1 MAGETSVR
9 EIEEEEEEGEE
20 VSWWYWVV
28 TKEERGGG
36 RHRSCDVALGFK
48 IFVNEKDKH
57 FIVCLEWENISR
69 KHLSYCVG

>member
-9 EIEEEEEEGEE
+9 EIEGEEEEGEE

-28 TKEERGGG
+28 TKEERGG